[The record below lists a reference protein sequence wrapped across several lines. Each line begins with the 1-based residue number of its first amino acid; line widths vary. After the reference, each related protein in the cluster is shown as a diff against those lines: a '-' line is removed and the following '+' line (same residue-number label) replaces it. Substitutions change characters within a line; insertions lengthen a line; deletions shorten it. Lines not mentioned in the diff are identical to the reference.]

1 MAGARNAAVLNSLR
15 DVLLTRPRHSRY
27 AASSHLLW
35 FSNKKATAE
44 VAGRK
49 TGGCFWV
56 AGKATLISDTAS
68 TGKIQIRLYFI
79 ELQEF
84 IF

>member
-1 MAGARNAAVLNSLR
+1 MAGAWNAAVLNSLR
-15 DVLLTRPRHSRY
+15 DVLLTRQRHSRY

-35 FSNKKATAE
+35 FSNKKAIAE

-56 AGKATLISDTAS
+56 VGKATLISDTAS
-68 TGKIQIRLYFI
+68 SCKIHKTVLYRVKI
-79 ELQEF
+79 
-84 IF
+84 I